1 MTGTSLF
8 EYTIFLEQED
18 NSIESKK
25 QIQIEKTQAN
35 NSINEN
41 ELVNDIDT
49 SIINTSKNKEFK
61 LKQKLYNP
69 NKIGGKST
77 NNKKNG
83 RISKKEKEMGVTG
96 NHTKDEYD
104 NMKRKVIT
112 DCVTQIHTYIN
123 NSIKEEYKIKFYKP
137 TITPQMKTKNDNDV
151 KELSKKSIQDIYLC
165 SKPKRCIP
173 DYAKKIAKDIKDIK
187 NREKEMIEGIKKE
200 GFG

>member
-18 NSIESKK
+18 NSIESQK

-77 NNKKNG
+77 NNKTQNIFLNQKTKRFENNKVLIKIKNKNHYF
-83 RISKKEKEMGVTG
+83 ING
-96 NHTKDEYD
+96 NDEVYK
-104 NMKRKVIT
+104 MRE
-112 DCVTQIHTYIN
+112 QIPL
-123 NSIKEEYKIKFYKP
+123 SEYKKGKRNGSYRKSYK
-137 TITPQMKTKNDNDV
+137 
-151 KELSKKSIQDIYLC
+151 
-165 SKPKRCIP
+165 R
-173 DYAKKIAKDIKDIK
+173 
-187 NREKEMIEGIKKE
+187 
-200 GFG
+200 